1 MGTTLLKKVW
11 DLHTVRQLPTGQTQL
26 FIGLHLVHEVTSPQ
40 AFDELRAQRLEGR
53 APGSHIR
60 HRRSHRADES
70 ADAPVHRRDGRR
82 HDGLARA
89 QRARVRSSLCW
100 SRRRSAGHRAR
111 DRTGARTDAARHDDR
126 VRRQPHL
133 DTRRVRRGRVRHRH
147 VAGTRRARLAVP
159 GARAAQGAPHPR
171 DRRAAERR
179 LREGRHPCNH
189 PAARRAEVATATP
202 TSTPATSSIACRW
215 TSA

>member
-11 DLHTVRQLPTGQTQL
+11 DLHTVRQLPTRADAALYRSAPRARG
-26 FIGLHLVHEVTSPQ
+26 HLATGIR
-40 AFDELRAQRLEGR
+40 RAAPQRLEDR

-82 HDGLARA
+82 HDGLART

-100 SRRRSAGHRAR
+100 SRRRSTGHRAR

-133 DTRRVRRGRVRHRH
+133 DTRRVRRSRVRHRH
-147 VAGTRRARLAVP
+147 VAGTETCSPRSAWRSSRS
-159 GARAAQGAPHPR
+159 RCAA
-171 DRRAAERR
+171 
-179 LREGRHPCNH
+179 
-189 PAARRAEVATATP
+189 
-202 TSTPATSSIACRW
+202 
-215 TSA
+215 SA